1 MLLLPKLDRRIK
13 EFQQT
18 IQVPEYNDAI
28 EKTLR
33 KADALGIPMSFWG
46 ENNSVA
52 EDRDGLYHIRIRR
65 QAASG
70 NRKELLYDMM
80 HELGHCLDPDKL
92 EIENKGNAELELAR
106 EIRAWALADQQF
118 RAHPELQGDML
129 TYTQYKNDC
138 LAGYIKR
145 SEQQSH

>member
-1 MLLLPKLDRRIK
+1 
-13 EFQQT
+13 
-18 IQVPEYNDAI
+18 
-28 EKTLR
+28 
-33 KADALGIPMSFWG
+33 MSFWG

-92 EIENKGNAELELAR
+92 GIENKGNAEL
-106 EIRAWALADQQF
+106 
-118 RAHPELQGDML
+118 
-129 TYTQYKNDC
+129 
-138 LAGYIKR
+138 
-145 SEQQSH
+145 